1 MSPLTFNSSQM
12 ENRPHYYED
21 LAKEGWFIWR
31 LIFEGGMSYGDVS
44 SMDAEDLLEANAAL
58 DYYQQLLE
66 ESKNGGAD

>member
-1 MSPLTFNSSQM
+1 
-12 ENRPHYYED
+12 
-21 LAKEGWFIWR
+21 
-31 LIFEGGMSYGDVS
+31 MSYGDVS